1 LNPSQNHVPSLLSA
15 ILFILGG
22 LFLFGIALF
31 MGLTALA
38 SPFTGTEVQPQQ
50 TIFLAAFA
58 FVAVVLFAAAF
69 FALQKYLQKPA
80 ADHQV
85 SLSLSMPRLTLLGAI
100 AGVSIL
106 IGYLVSEMRIVNWVL
121 LPILTIPAVALPL
134 AVLLALGI
142 QRLPLASRWQT
153 WTVFGLSMSLGPILL
168 FAFEILLAIVIF
180 VGVVTYM
187 VTRPELVVELQ
198 QVAEQMLVLGPQS
211 EEAIELLA
219 PFITSPGVMAVVLIY
234 IALLVPAVEEIFKPI
249 GVWLFA
255 RKLDSAS
262 QGFALGA
269 LSGAGYALIE
279 TIGVSGQQ
287 AADWAEILFSR
298 IGTGLLHITTS
309 ALVGA
314 AIVLALRERRYMR
327 LLGTYLFA
335 VLLHGLWN
343 ALAMFFT
350 FSTIADMTGQAG
362 QLSALQP
369 FMIAAMASLAV
380 VLFGILIL
388 HNRKW
393 RKTVLPPPAP
403 SSVVDE
409 RRDAGEIV

>member
-1 LNPSQNHVPSLLSA
+1 
-15 ILFILGG
+15 
-22 LFLFGIALF
+22 
-31 MGLTALA
+31 
-38 SPFTGTEVQPQQ
+38 
-50 TIFLAAFA
+50 
-58 FVAVVLFAAAF
+58 
-69 FALQKYLQKPA
+69 
-80 ADHQV
+80 
-85 SLSLSMPRLTLLGAI
+85 
-100 AGVSIL
+100 
-106 IGYLVSEMRIVNWVL
+106 
-121 LPILTIPAVALPL
+121 
-134 AVLLALGI
+134 
-142 QRLPLASRWQT
+142 
-153 WTVFGLSMSLGPILL
+153 
-168 FAFEILLAIVIF
+168 
-180 VGVVTYM
+180 
-187 VTRPELVVELQ
+187 
-198 QVAEQMLVLGPQS
+198 MLVLGPQS

-287 AADWAEILFSR
+287 ASDWAEILFSR

-327 LLGTYLFA
+327 LLGSYLFA

-369 FMIAAMASLAV
+369 FMIAAMAALAV

-403 SSVVDE
+403 SAVVDE
-409 RRDAGEIV
+409 HRDAGEIV